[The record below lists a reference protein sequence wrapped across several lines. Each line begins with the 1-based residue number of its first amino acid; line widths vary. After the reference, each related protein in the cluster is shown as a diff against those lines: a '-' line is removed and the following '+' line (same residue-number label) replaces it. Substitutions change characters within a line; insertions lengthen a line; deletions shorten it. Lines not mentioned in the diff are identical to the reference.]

1 MEVIFTVN
9 KNNSVSNVPISLSTA
24 LSQTSDA
31 IEYFAS
37 LSPDEQQEI
46 INYTHT
52 IQPYQDI
59 QEYPNKFAYFT

>member
-9 KNNSVSNVPISLSTA
+9 NNNNIPNIPMSLSMA

-31 IEYFAS
+31 IGYFGS

-46 INYTHT
+46 INYTHI
-52 IQPYQDI
+52 IQSN
-59 QEYPNKFAYFT
+59 QEISVYPTKFPSFI

>member
-9 KNNSVSNVPISLSTA
+9 NNNNIASIPISLSMA
-24 LSQTSDA
+24 MAQTSDA
-31 IEYFAS
+31 IEYFGA

-52 IQPYQDI
+52 IQSHQEM
-59 QEYPNKFAYFT
+59 QEYTGQFPYFA

>member
-9 KNNSVSNVPISLSTA
+9 NNNNIPNIPMSLAVA

-31 IEYFAS
+31 IGYFGS

-46 INYTHT
+46 INYTHI
-52 IQPYQDI
+52 IQSN
-59 QEYPNKFAYFT
+59 QEIPDYTANVPSFI